1 MPSVTDA
8 IVTGAGVTS
17 LFSYATSRFY
27 DRLTNEV
34 YNRDARIYP
43 PAGVVSIVIPAF
55 NEEDNILTTL
65 KSILTQNI
73 LYKYKDYFECIVVDN
88 ESTDRT
94 ADIARQ
100 YCQVISAPRGKLNAR
115 DAGIKHASGDIIVS
129 CDADCLTENA
139 EILTEYGWK
148 HYTDLYEGLKILTLN
163 TSSNELE
170 YNPIQ
175 KVITHYYTGQVTHL
189 KNKSLDA
196 VFTPNHRCL
205 ISTRTDS
212 GYTWGKWKYINAIN
226 LPAYFKIRAT
236 GLYNS
241 GKNSIDINLL
251 RLCAWIITEGYFK
264 NKQKKYL
271 AISQSTVNIDYVDT
285 IRRLLDELNFSYSE
299 CWRKQ
304 REGQNGQEVIF
315 SLSSEVSKVILSILG
330 NNIHEIPRNLLELPL
345 EQLDILYSELLK
357 GDGSHSYYYTRI
369 SRERKERWNYFS
381 SKQVALID
389 QFQELCTKIGVRTLV
404 KKSNSVYLCY
414 IASKDFYVI
423 NKKDT
428 LKEEYSG
435 IIWCVTVNNS
445 NFVARQNGST
455 FITGNC
461 YYPPNWLNLLIRH
474 FHRKDVVAVYSPHLL
489 SQGSGLYKV
498 GIIWY
503 MNLVHSTMSGSSSA
517 FLRKIY
523 FTINGFDLS
532 TDQFNRQEIQIEE
545 EMVFPAKLKTLGKVV
560 FELKACCF
568 ASGRH
573 IYINAERQERTKSKY
588 VQEIER
594 GERF

>member
-129 CDADCLTENA
+129 CDADC
-139 EILTEYGWK
+139 
-148 HYTDLYEGLKILTLN
+148 
-163 TSSNELE
+163 
-170 YNPIQ
+170 
-175 KVITHYYTGQVTHL
+175 
-189 KNKSLDA
+189 
-196 VFTPNHRCL
+196 
-205 ISTRTDS
+205 
-212 GYTWGKWKYINAIN
+212 
-226 LPAYFKIRAT
+226 
-236 GLYNS
+236 
-241 GKNSIDINLL
+241 
-251 RLCAWIITEGYFK
+251 
-264 NKQKKYL
+264 
-271 AISQSTVNIDYVDT
+271 
-285 IRRLLDELNFSYSE
+285 
-299 CWRKQ
+299 
-304 REGQNGQEVIF
+304 
-315 SLSSEVSKVILSILG
+315 
-330 NNIHEIPRNLLELPL
+330 
-345 EQLDILYSELLK
+345 
-357 GDGSHSYYYTRI
+357 
-369 SRERKERWNYFS
+369 
-381 SKQVALID
+381 
-389 QFQELCTKIGVRTLV
+389 
-404 KKSNSVYLCY
+404 
-414 IASKDFYVI
+414 
-423 NKKDT
+423 
-428 LKEEYSG
+428 
-435 IIWCVTVNNS
+435 
-445 NFVARQNGST
+445 
-455 FITGNC
+455 

-517 FLRKIY
+517 FLRKVY

-545 EMVFPAKLKTLGKVV
+545 EIVFPAKLKTLGKVV